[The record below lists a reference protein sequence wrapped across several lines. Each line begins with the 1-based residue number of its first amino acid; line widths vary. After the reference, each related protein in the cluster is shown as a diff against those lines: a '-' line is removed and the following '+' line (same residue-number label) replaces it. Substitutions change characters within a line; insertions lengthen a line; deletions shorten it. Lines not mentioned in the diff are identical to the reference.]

1 MSVEKIVDFIVKS
14 GGHTDDEAIVQKTP
28 EGRDS
33 VGGMKPI
40 TIRIPDDRN
49 RSNRI
54 EIRHKIVEALRKGI
68 PAQGISGGMDPQDA
82 SVKASITPIEVKEP
96 ATGEGT
102 KYRIYFKK
110 SGKQTPPTAEDESLV
125 CYALSAR
132 QKKGSKI
139 SVQDLTGSFDDV
151 HADKTLKECLE
162 RLPDDWIVSA
172 IDRANGLFKSK
183 FAPKRGSHFHR
194 GSKEVDQLGEVFKE
208 VRKTYMDGKFTNLNI
223 NKWNPS
229 DIWISNGM
237 IKFKK
242 DDYKEVTEINQ
253 ELEKRFEDRSFY
265 GVSLKKSSGDV
276 TYEHVPAAMELP
288 KEEKP
293 KVSIKKTMSQT
304 FKEFNDIQ
312 VKFLIDYGGKEVEIQ
327 FRTFGGDS
335 HQGNITKFAGQSTE
349 AVHGKIAPYD
359 AFIPT
364 SAIGTFKSEHGE
376 PLKRIGDFKKIKES
390 YGRKSLLQQQTFAD
404 YAAMATGFLMTLD
417 KRGKPKDWD
426 EGGFENHKA
435 GEDNN
440 RGFAS
445 KVMGLQLAA
454 MVKIMSNEQKGDFF
468 RSVIAYA
475 SSRIPGLSSVHIKNK

>member
-1 MSVEKIVDFIVKS
+1 MSIENIVKEIVTS
-14 GGHTDDEAIVQKTP
+14 GGHNPDDKSIVDNVTP
-28 EGRDS
+28 QGRDT
-33 VGGMKPI
+33 VAGMKPI
-40 TIRIPDDRN
+40 TIRIPDDRL

-54 EIRHKIVEALRKGI
+54 TLRHNL
-68 PAQGISGGMDPQDA
+68 
-82 SVKASITPIEVKEP
+82 VKAFRSAGLDPKDANVKESILPIEVKE
-96 ATGEGT
+96 AAVDLEGT

-132 QKKGSKI
+132 QKKGKAI
-139 SVQDLTGSFDDV
+139 TAQDLIGTFDDV
-151 HADKTLKECLE
+151 HADKTLEECIE
-162 RLPDDWIVSA
+162 RLPDDWLDSA

-194 GSKEVDQLGEVFKE
+194 GSKEVKQLGEVFKK
-208 VRKTYMDGKFTNLNI
+208 VRKTYMDGKFTNLDI

-237 IKFKK
+237 IKFNK
-242 DDYKEVTEINQ
+242 DNYEEVAQINL
-253 ELEKRFEDRSFY
+253 ELEKRFVDRSFY
-265 GVSLKKSSGDV
+265 GVSLKKSTGDV
-276 TYEHVPAAMELP
+276 TYEHVPAAKELP
-288 KEEKP
+288 KDQRP

-312 VKFLIDYGGKEVEIQ
+312 VKFVIDYGGKEVEIQ
-327 FRTFGGDS
+327 FRTFGGDT
-335 HQGNITKFAGQSTE
+335 HQGNITKFSGQSSQ

-359 AFIPT
+359 AYIPT
-364 SAIGTFKSEHGE
+364 SVISTFKSDHGE
-376 PLKRIGDFKKIKES
+376 PLKRLGDFKNIKES
-390 YGRKSLLQQQTFAD
+390 YERKNLLQQQAFSD

-435 GEDNN
+435 GLHKG

-454 MVKIMSNEQKGDFF
+454 MVKIMTNEQKGDFF